1 MNFFIYTFG
10 CKVNTYESE
19 AVAELLEATGR
30 YRQVSSWKDADAVIV
45 NSCAVTEE
53 SEKKAA
59 KLMRRIRRENPGA
72 VIMLSGCM
80 TQTDPEK
87 GARLGADI
95 VCGNTDRSSAVALLD
110 RAFEERKR
118 SGHLNGPENEPGKD
132 GKVIFSVGEHVKGE
146 KFELLA
152 PRGYKNL
159 TRANL
164 KIEDGCDCFC
174 TYCIIPY
181 ARGRVRS
188 MHPEDIKRA
197 AAELVNSGHRE
208 IVLTGINIGMYGTD
222 IGFDLADAAAAVRS
236 AGAERI
242 RLSSLEIDAVDASV
256 IERLASVEGLCRHF
270 HASLQ
275 SGSDEILK
283 KMNRRYDTQGYLEM
297 IEKIR
302 SCFENASITTDI
314 IVGFP
319 GETDR
324 NFQES
329 VEFAKKAGFYRIH
342 VFPYSRRKGTVADR
356 MPDQVPDEVKRER
369 AAVLAGVAEGLGRRF
384 LESQRGTVH
393 SVLFETK
400 KNGLYYGHTGNYIYV
415 KCASDGDLKNQ
426 IRDVVL
432 GDMAGDAAEAFLA
445 EKH

>member
-1 MNFFIYTFG
+1 
-10 CKVNTYESE
+10 
-19 AVAELLEATGR
+19 
-30 YRQVSSWKDADAVIV
+30 
-45 NSCAVTEE
+45 
-53 SEKKAA
+53 
-59 KLMRRIRRENPGA
+59 
-72 VIMLSGCM
+72 
-80 TQTDPEK
+80 
-87 GARLGADI
+87 
-95 VCGNTDRSSAVALLD
+95 
-110 RAFEERKR
+110 
-118 SGHLNGPENEPGKD
+118 
-132 GKVIFSVGEHVKGE
+132 
-146 KFELLA
+146 
-152 PRGYKNL
+152 
-159 TRANL
+159 

-242 RLSSLEIDAVDASV
+242 RLSSLEIDAVDESV
-256 IERLASVEGLCRHF
+256 IERLAAVDGLCRHF

-283 KMNRRYDTQGYLEM
+283 KMNRRYDTQGYLRM
-297 IEKIR
+297 IGRIR
-302 SCFENASITTDI
+302 ECFENASITTDI

-356 MPDQVPDEVKRER
+356 MPDQVPEEVKRER
-369 AAVLAGVAEGLGRRF
+369 AAVLAGVADGLGRRF

-426 IRDVVL
+426 IRNVVL

>member
-1 MNFFIYTFG
+1 
-10 CKVNTYESE
+10 
-19 AVAELLEATGR
+19 ATGR
-30 YRQVSSWKDADAVIV
+30 YEQVFSWKDADAVIV

-59 KLMRRIRRENPGA
+59 KLMRRIRRENPDA
-72 VIMLSGCM
+72 VILLACCM
-80 TQTDPEK
+80 TQTNPEK
-87 GARLGADI
+87 GEALGADI
-95 VCGNTDRSSAVALLD
+95 VCGNTGRSSVPALLD
-110 RAFEERKR
+110 KAFE
-118 SGHLNGPENEPGKD
+118 GGKG
-132 GKVIFSVGEHVKGE
+132 GKKTVFSVGEHFKGE

-152 PRGYKNL
+152 PRSYKNL

-222 IGFDLADAAAAVRS
+222 IGSDLADAAAAVRS

-356 MPDQVPDEVKRER
+356 MPDQVPEEVKRER

>member
-1 MNFFIYTFG
+1 MKFYIYTFG

-30 YRQVSSWKDADAVIV
+30 YEQVFSWKDADAVIV

-59 KLMRRIRRENPGA
+59 KLMRRIRRENPAA
-72 VIMLSGCM
+72 VILLAGCM
-80 TQTDPEK
+80 TQTNPEK
-87 GARLGADI
+87 GEALGADI
-95 VCGNTDRSSAVALLD
+95 VCGNTGRSSVPALLD
-110 RAFEERKR
+110 KAFE
-118 SGHLNGPENEPGKD
+118 SGKD
-132 GKVIFSVGEHVKGE
+132 RKKTVFSVGEHKKGE

-152 PRGYKNL
+152 PRAYKNL

-197 AAELVNSGHRE
+197 AEELVNSGHRE

-242 RLSSLEIDAVDASV
+242 RLSSLEIDAIDGKV
-256 IERLASVEGLCRHF
+256 IEKLASVEGLCRHF

-283 KMNRRYDTQGYLEM
+283 KMNRRYDTEGYFGM
-297 IEKIR
+297 IERIR
-302 SCFENASITTDI
+302 ECFENASITTDI

-324 NFQES
+324 HFNES

-356 MPDQVPDEVKRER
+356 MPDQVPEEVKRER

-400 KNGLYYGHTGNYIYV
+400 KNGMFYGHTGNYIYV
-415 KCASDGDLKNQ
+415 KTASTENLKNE

-432 GDMAGDAAEAFLA
+432 GGMDGDAAEAFLT
-445 EKH
+445 ENH

>member
-1 MNFFIYTFG
+1 MKFYIYTFG

-30 YRQVSSWKDADAVIV
+30 YEQVFSWKDADAVIV

-59 KLMRRIRRENPGA
+59 KLMRRIRRENPDA
-72 VIMLSGCM
+72 VILLAGCM
-80 TQTDPEK
+80 TQTNPEK
-87 GARLGADI
+87 GEALGADI
-95 VCGNTDRSSAVALLD
+95 VCGNTGRSSVPALLD
-110 RAFEERKR
+110 KAFE
-118 SGHLNGPENEPGKD
+118 GGK
-132 GKVIFSVGEHVKGE
+132 GEKKTFFSVGEHKKGE

-152 PRGYKNL
+152 PRAYKNL

-197 AAELVNSGHRE
+197 AGELVNSGHRE

-242 RLSSLEIDAVDASV
+242 RLSSLEIDAIDGKV
-256 IERLASVEGLCRHF
+256 IEKLASVEGLCRHF

-283 KMNRRYDTQGYLEM
+283 KMNRRYDTEGYFRM
-297 IEKIR
+297 IERIR
-302 SCFENASITTDI
+302 ECFENASITTDI

-324 NFQES
+324 HFNES

-356 MPDQVPDEVKRER
+356 MPDQVPEEVKRER

-400 KNGLYYGHTGNYIYV
+400 KNGLFYGHTGNYIYV
-415 KCASDGDLKNQ
+415 KTASTENLKNE

-432 GDMAGDAAEAFLA
+432 GGMDGDAAEAFLT

>member
-1 MNFFIYTFG
+1 MKFYIYTFG

-30 YRQVSSWKDADAVIV
+30 YEQVFSWKDADAVIV

-59 KLMRRIRRENPGA
+59 KLMRRIRRENPDA
-72 VIMLSGCM
+72 VILLAGCM
-80 TQTDPEK
+80 TQTNPEK
-87 GARLGADI
+87 GEALGADI
-95 VCGNTDRSSAVALLD
+95 VCGNTGRSSVPALLD
-110 RAFEERKR
+110 KAFE
-118 SGHLNGPENEPGKD
+118 GGKG
-132 GKVIFSVGEHVKGE
+132 GKKTVFSVGEHKKGE

-152 PRGYKNL
+152 PRAYKNL

-197 AAELVNSGHRE
+197 AEELVNSGHRE

-242 RLSSLEIDAVDASV
+242 RLSSLEIDAIDGKV
-256 IERLASVEGLCRHF
+256 IEKLASVEGLCRHF

-283 KMNRRYDTQGYLEM
+283 KMNRRYDTEGYFRM
-297 IEKIR
+297 IERIR
-302 SCFENASITTDI
+302 ECFENASITTDI

-324 NFQES
+324 HFKES

-356 MPDQVPDEVKRER
+356 MPDQVPEEVKRER

-400 KNGLYYGHTGNYIYV
+400 KNGMFYGHTGNYIYV
-415 KCASDGDLKNQ
+415 KTASTENLKNE

-432 GDMAGDAAEAFLA
+432 GGMDGDAAEAFLT
-445 EKH
+445 ENH

>member
-1 MNFFIYTFG
+1 MKFYIYTFG

-30 YRQVSSWKDADAVIV
+30 YEQVFSWKDADAVIV

-59 KLMRRIRRENPGA
+59 KLMRRIKRENPEA
-72 VIMLSGCM
+72 ILLLCGCM
-80 TQTDPEK
+80 TQTNPEK
-87 GARLGADI
+87 GEALGADI
-95 VCGNTDRSSAVALLD
+95 VCGNTRRAAIPALLD
-110 RAFEERKR
+110 SAFEERYSWNKT
-118 SGHLNGPENEPGKD
+118 
-132 GKVIFSVGEHVKGE
+132 VISVGEHFKGE

-152 PRGYKNL
+152 PRSYKNL

-242 RLSSLEIDAVDASV
+242 RLSSLEIDAVDESV
-256 IERLASVEGLCRHF
+256 IERLAAVDGLCRHF

-356 MPDQVPDEVKRER
+356 MPDQVPEEVKRER

>member
-1 MNFFIYTFG
+1 MKFYIYTFG

-30 YRQVSSWKDADAVIV
+30 YEQVFSWKDADAVIV

-59 KLMRRIRRENPGA
+59 KLMRRIRRENPDA
-72 VIMLSGCM
+72 VILLAGCM
-80 TQTDPEK
+80 TQTNPEK
-87 GARLGADI
+87 GEALGADI
-95 VCGNTDRSSAVALLD
+95 VCGNTGRSSVPALLD
-110 RAFEERKR
+110 KAFE
-118 SGHLNGPENEPGKD
+118 GGK
-132 GKVIFSVGEHVKGE
+132 GEKKTFFSVGEHKKGE

-152 PRGYKNL
+152 PRAYKNL

-197 AAELVNSGHRE
+197 AGELVNSGHRE

-242 RLSSLEIDAVDASV
+242 RLSSLEIDAIDGKV
-256 IERLASVEGLCRHF
+256 IEKLASVEGLCRHF

-283 KMNRRYDTQGYLEM
+283 KMNRRYDTEGYFRM
-297 IEKIR
+297 IERIR
-302 SCFENASITTDI
+302 ECFENASITTDI

-324 NFQES
+324 HFNES

-356 MPDQVPDEVKRER
+356 MPNQVPEEVKRER

-400 KNGLYYGHTGNYIYV
+400 KNGLFYGHTGNYIYV
-415 KCASDGDLKNQ
+415 KTASTENLKNE

-432 GDMAGDAAEAFLA
+432 GGMDGDAAEAFLT